1 VSRPLLLKGG
11 RVLDPSRKLDAI
23 GDVLILDG
31 RVAEAVPQRQIE
43 PPEGVETIDCAG
55 LWVVP
60 GLIDSHV
67 HLRDPGFP
75 HKETIASGLSAA
87 VAGGFTT
94 VAAMANTSPVN
105 DTPEVTRYMLEQAQ
119 AVNTARLLPV
129 SAVTI
134 GLAGREL
141 VDFEAMAAGGA
152 GLFSDDG
159 IPIDR
164 EDVLRAALNL
174 TVHTG
179 RAISLHEEDRALT
192 GHGACHAGPVAQRL
206 GVAGIPIEAESK
218 RVKRDLGIASE
229 TGGYVHIAH
238 VATAASLELIRS
250 ARSRGLNVT
259 CEATPHHFSL
269 TDDAFARWG
278 PNAKMAP
285 PLRSQRDVAALGEA
299 LADGTIDVIATDH
312 APHDPGS
319 KHMDRLAKIFDGA
332 DEATRLVPADA
343 AILAEAANGIIGLET
358 ALGLALGL
366 VNRGVIDAARLVTLM
381 SWNPSRLL
389 RCAGGTLAPGSIA
402 DITVIDSTLQWEVEP
417 AQLRS
422 LSRNTPFGGMR
433 LKGAAV
439 MTIVG
444 GRLVYVRSLQGIAR
458 GDAKLN

>member
-1 VSRPLLLKGG
+1 MSRPLLLKGG
-11 RVLDPSRKLDAI
+11 RVLDPSRKVDAI
-23 GDVLILDG
+23 ADVLILDG
-31 RVAEAVPQRQIE
+31 RVAEVAMQGRVV

-55 LWVVP
+55 LWVTP
-60 GLIDSHV
+60 GLIDPHV

-75 HKETIASGLSAA
+75 YKETIASGLSAA

-105 DTPEVTRYMLEQAQ
+105 DTPEVTRYMLERAQ
-119 AVNTARLLPV
+119 AANAARLLPV

-141 VDFEAMAAGGA
+141 VDFEAMAVAGA

-164 EDVLRAALNL
+164 EEILRDALRQ
-174 TVHTG
+174 TIGTG
-179 RAISLHEEDRALT
+179 RAISLHEEDRTLT
-192 GHGACHAGPVAQRL
+192 GRGACHAGPVAQRL
-206 GVAGIPIEAESK
+206 GVAGIPIEAESA
-218 RVKRDLGIASE
+218 RVKRDLGIAAE
-229 TGGYVHIAH
+229 TGGHIHIAH
-238 VATAASLELIRS
+238 VATAASLELIKS
-250 ARSRGLNVT
+250 ARGRGLNVT

-269 TDDAFARWG
+269 TGEAFACWG

-285 PLRSQRDVAALGEA
+285 PLRSQRDIEALGAA

-319 KHMDRLAKIFDGA
+319 KHMDRLGELFDGA
-332 DEATRLVPADA
+332 HEARELTPADA

-358 ALGLALGL
+358 ALGLTLGL
-366 VNRGVIDAARLVTLM
+366 VHRGVLDAARLVTLM
-381 SWNPSRLL
+381 ASNPARLL
-389 RCAGGTLAPGSIA
+389 RCTGGTLAPGSLA
-402 DITVIDSTLQWEVEP
+402 DITVIDSTLQWEVDP
-417 AQLRS
+417 AQFRS
-422 LSRNTPFGGMR
+422 LSRNTPFSGTK

-444 GRLVYVRSLQGIAR
+444 GRVVYARPRRGIAR